1 MEVRS
6 DDVTE
11 VNLVLLGVLP
21 RWRDLSEAGAKAESL
36 NDG

>member
-11 VNLVLLGVLP
+11 VDLVLLGVLP
-21 RWRDLSEAGAKAESL
+21 RRRDSYLRLAPKLSH
-36 NDG
+36 